1 MALVSCDFKEIILL
15 IERFKLPMLI
25 AAVALLILFTTTQVF
40 ANMFGFFS
48 KEEFELSAP
57 VEGHLL
63 YEEQPVAGKKVF
75 RKLNYGD
82 DYIDEVTT
90 GTDGRFSFPEKV
102 IKTSKPSNM
111 FDNESV
117 IQHIYTLDE
126 NAEEVTIW
134 AVRVFPYE
142 HKDTLTEYLNDLV
155 CDIAHEPQTYDIAAK
170 EDKQHTF
177 AVFTTCKL

>member
-57 VEGHLL
+57 VEGRLL

-102 IKTSKPSNM
+102 IKT
-111 FDNESV
+111 
-117 IQHIYTLDE
+117 
-126 NAEEVTIW
+126 
-134 AVRVFPYE
+134 
-142 HKDTLTEYLNDLV
+142 
-155 CDIAHEPQTYDIAAK
+155 
-170 EDKQHTF
+170 
-177 AVFTTCKL
+177 